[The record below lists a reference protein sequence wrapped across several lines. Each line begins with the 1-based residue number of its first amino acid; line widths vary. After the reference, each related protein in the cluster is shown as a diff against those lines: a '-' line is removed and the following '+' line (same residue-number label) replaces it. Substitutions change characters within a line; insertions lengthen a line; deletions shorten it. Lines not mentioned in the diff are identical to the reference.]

1 MINHARSSPMNES
14 IDTIANT
21 TRMTPTST
29 PTTTPPSLTPKSNT
43 DDDDNVEDDDDD
55 QSERDGNHHHTYDT
69 NSHTTID
76 EDLMT
81 SYEASIDIEYNENIM
96 NINNNHDE
104 LHNPLIDESFPVNS
118 PNSMKKTEKQV
129 TFQDIVEISSFYSI
143 TNESQE
149 SITHHYEDGDDEKED
164 DYNDDD
170 DDEDLDEEEMKV
182 IGKKSV
188 NKKLKNGINSNDHKG
203 GLVLTTAAVGKQNI
217 KNSSDSNEILSEKDL
232 LSLYTDWANHYLE
245 KANYSNLIKNIQKDL
260 SNGLLLAD
268 IIHAVANIK
277 VQRLCRNPKTSAQSL
292 HNVLACFQ
300 VLQLLGI
307 ETNGFT
313 AQDIVDSK
321 LKYILG
327 LFFNLSKFK
336 QQTRQLKQS
345 QVYPTSSTSSFFST
359 STEVAYTSSMIQLQ
373 KNHIPNEP
381 DIHYY
386 HHDHPQDSLI
396 VKENHLHCQHQSIP
410 PRPPSRTTTT
420 TITTTT
426 TTTTNNLSSSLSK
439 QSKYQSVNKQEN
451 ILTGQ
456 LKSPIKTNNNEVS
469 NPCYSSPLILNKN
482 ITNQHIHGINA
493 SLNFTKPN
501 VTSLRFPSSI
511 KINTTYNSTLPSSTS
526 SICNAKPL
534 SPQHQLN
541 SRQFIPRANHLGD
554 IKGKTQKFN
563 QSYKKSYDYQN
574 ISSCTVNSDTSNPC
588 NSNSSSSTR
597 SNKLQQKTLTTPIS
611 SSSSLSS
618 TRITTTT
625 TATSITTV
633 TATSPTTPTVPTTL
647 IWNNKQQYRQ
657 LNTSSDVVY
666 DSTTTTT
673 TTTTDELL
681 SQQQNKL
688 SEHKSAPV
696 GISTNH
702 LNKLNICNQFKAS
715 SFERSGLKSVS
726 DLNIKS
732 SKPKPNHHHN
742 NQKQRNSPSPKKP
755 TINKLSPS
763 ENKFSTGNTSPPS
776 SSTSSPLSGIP
787 MPRQFNLY
795 QQSNMNSYHMSS
807 SSSSSSSKIKE
818 SPTKLDRILY
828 LNSPSQNQS
837 TIDNHSMNNTTY
849 NNNNLNI
856 SSIDNT
862 YQTTNIQPRI
872 TLSQY
877 YHTTQ
882 KQYPYYNQSIT
893 SMNKLSGNNNH
904 TTSNTTNNNTT
915 TITTPMTIHQPNTN
929 QTLKH
934 ITTSQEI
941 SSSSSSSTN
950 YAPPLPP
957 PPLPHHHNHHSHH
970 QQQQHQ
976 HHPIQHP
983 NTFISGTNEFQHPMI
998 PERSHSINPISSSTT
1013 QPLMSNYLHDTRRY
1027 MTGNSIFEQR
1037 PNPQHQFQPTQQ
1049 THQSNSH
1056 IIKTGISY
1064 SNDTNVICST
1074 VNQSV
1079 PMGLPPPPPP
1089 SFTQYTQIHNHPSNI
1104 NIQQYTPIIQPF
1116 VPPIS
1121 YRPAAQAPNSN
1132 FMPISH
1138 CNYSNVTNIAPT
1150 VAMTTTTITTTTI
1163 STINGITTTTTT
1175 VNKNNAVINR
1185 RVRIQ
1190 ESSSQA
1196 QNLSNHQSMHSIQQM
1211 NTTTK
1216 TRQEMNVTTTTTATA
1231 TSSGGAPNNLT
1242 YKHLPN
1248 MSSQTQNVKEIT
1260 NPSSETIHSNHFPY
1274 QSETFN
1280 SIQPTGIYTTVS
1292 TSSGITSVTIANTT
1306 LTINRTEQQS
1316 STPINNNPSI
1326 SSSSYHR
1333 SLSKKPTDNTE
1344 QRRKARELYVA
1355 LKQRYPS
1362 TNHNNSVNPS
1372 HRHQHQHQNH
1382 HHINAD
1388 DDDHLSQTQTSD
1400 IKTLIKTNQNN
1411 ETINVLEEH
1420 IDCSES
1426 NIQMIPSKFIEINR
1440 NDPDHHHHHHQQQQQ
1455 QQQPNLCVSKTTN
1468 PLQSNSIN
1476 ETMQQPCIKTDNNHQ
1491 IHRTYCG
1498 YQSDSAMDSN
1508 DLLNHNS
1515 NLTLPFHTKQLYNSN
1530 IIGSLPRNLHHSYS
1544 TVYQSKMFNLNPMK
1558 PSTNHEQ
1565 QQQQQGGV
1573 GGAAG
1578 EGGDEEENLGNYAR
1592 RMHERLQEGMREAQ
1606 ESLWMPDLPE
1616 LNKMNRL
1623 SSSSS
1628 MNNNGNNS
1636 SSITQLSDGITNLS
1650 SSMDRKKRTIL
1661 KEIKSE
1667 QTTQIKNFN
1676 DKIENSNMDNHLSPS
1691 PSSPPS
1697 ASSPSASSPSTS
1709 SPSTSLFTNSISN
1722 NNNHS
1727 PLNSRLYWC
1736 NKLHNNQ
1743 PMINNYNLQ
1752 SIHNN
1757 EYSNM
1762 DIKYG
1767 VCSDVEDLLNQH
1779 ERRLM
1784 STSGNDSDK
1793 NVNELTKFNSA
1804 SDTEEFLSNDYRI
1817 QASIRAMNYGH
1828 MGCDPIQP
1836 SSYNWLRKV
1845 NNNETVGD
1853 GLHNRYFIPPRLCNL
1868 DSSINQSD
1876 GFVSTSGISQQQS
1889 LLTRARRRQI
1899 DGRSLSSSIAKHDDA
1914 ERIYGIVPLSPSYL
1928 YNQFMPS
1935 TGLMIKGMMSNS
1947 SSSSTRTNQDN
1958 EIHFP
1963 GTISAPPGTPIKL
1976 PYAAPASLIGT
1987 TSGFSCPESGSQI
2000 INGLGVNGSRLSL
2013 TSNGSCV
2020 STVEE
2025 KQAEEIQKLKRKL
2038 EQAEKKVSELTTQ
2051 LTTNV
2056 SL

>member
-1 MINHARSSPMNES
+1 
-14 IDTIANT
+14 
-21 TRMTPTST
+21 
-29 PTTTPPSLTPKSNT
+29 
-43 DDDDNVEDDDDD
+43 
-55 QSERDGNHHHTYDT
+55 
-69 NSHTTID
+69 
-76 EDLMT
+76 
-81 SYEASIDIEYNENIM
+81 
-96 NINNNHDE
+96 
-104 LHNPLIDESFPVNS
+104 
-118 PNSMKKTEKQV
+118 
-129 TFQDIVEISSFYSI
+129 
-143 TNESQE
+143 
-149 SITHHYEDGDDEKED
+149 
-164 DYNDDD
+164 
-170 DDEDLDEEEMKV
+170 
-182 IGKKSV
+182 
-188 NKKLKNGINSNDHKG
+188 
-203 GLVLTTAAVGKQNI
+203 
-217 KNSSDSNEILSEKDL
+217 
-232 LSLYTDWANHYLE
+232 
-245 KANYSNLIKNIQKDL
+245 
-260 SNGLLLAD
+260 
-268 IIHAVANIK
+268 
-277 VQRLCRNPKTSAQSL
+277 
-292 HNVLACFQ
+292 
-300 VLQLLGI
+300 
-307 ETNGFT
+307 
-313 AQDIVDSK
+313 
-321 LKYILG
+321 
-327 LFFNLSKFK
+327 
-336 QQTRQLKQS
+336 
-345 QVYPTSSTSSFFST
+345 
-359 STEVAYTSSMIQLQ
+359 
-373 KNHIPNEP
+373 
-381 DIHYY
+381 
-386 HHDHPQDSLI
+386 
-396 VKENHLHCQHQSIP
+396 
-410 PRPPSRTTTT
+410 
-420 TITTTT
+420 
-426 TTTTNNLSSSLSK
+426 
-439 QSKYQSVNKQEN
+439 
-451 ILTGQ
+451 
-456 LKSPIKTNNNEVS
+456 
-469 NPCYSSPLILNKN
+469 
-482 ITNQHIHGINA
+482 
-493 SLNFTKPN
+493 
-501 VTSLRFPSSI
+501 
-511 KINTTYNSTLPSSTS
+511 
-526 SICNAKPL
+526 
-534 SPQHQLN
+534 
-541 SRQFIPRANHLGD
+541 
-554 IKGKTQKFN
+554 
-563 QSYKKSYDYQN
+563 
-574 ISSCTVNSDTSNPC
+574 
-588 NSNSSSSTR
+588 
-597 SNKLQQKTLTTPIS
+597 
-611 SSSSLSS
+611 
-618 TRITTTT
+618 
-625 TATSITTV
+625 
-633 TATSPTTPTVPTTL
+633 
-647 IWNNKQQYRQ
+647 
-657 LNTSSDVVY
+657 
-666 DSTTTTT
+666 
-673 TTTTDELL
+673 
-681 SQQQNKL
+681 
-688 SEHKSAPV
+688 
-696 GISTNH
+696 
-702 LNKLNICNQFKAS
+702 
-715 SFERSGLKSVS
+715 
-726 DLNIKS
+726 
-732 SKPKPNHHHN
+732 
-742 NQKQRNSPSPKKP
+742 
-755 TINKLSPS
+755 
-763 ENKFSTGNTSPPS
+763 
-776 SSTSSPLSGIP
+776 

-1426 NIQMIPSKFIEINR
+1426 N
-1440 NDPDHHHHHHQQQQQ
+1440 
-1455 QQQPNLCVSKTTN
+1455 
-1468 PLQSNSIN
+1468 
-1476 ETMQQPCIKTDNNHQ
+1476 
-1491 IHRTYCG
+1491 
-1498 YQSDSAMDSN
+1498 
-1508 DLLNHNS
+1508 
-1515 NLTLPFHTKQLYNSN
+1515 
-1530 IIGSLPRNLHHSYS
+1530 
-1544 TVYQSKMFNLNPMK
+1544 
-1558 PSTNHEQ
+1558 
-1565 QQQQQGGV
+1565 
-1573 GGAAG
+1573 
-1578 EGGDEEENLGNYAR
+1578 YAR

-1636 SSITQLSDGITNLS
+1636 SSITQLSDGITNL
-1650 SSMDRKKRTIL
+1650 
-1661 KEIKSE
+1661 
-1667 QTTQIKNFN
+1667 
-1676 DKIENSNMDNHLSPS
+1676 
-1691 PSSPPS
+1691 
-1697 ASSPSASSPSTS
+1697 
-1709 SPSTSLFTNSISN
+1709 
-1722 NNNHS
+1722 
-1727 PLNSRLYWC
+1727 RLYWC

-2051 LTTNV
+2051 LTTNAHVV
-2056 SL
+2056 SAFEQSLNNMSQRLQNLSNTTTRKDSELHELRATIDALRNQTELGFFKKPPINRPCELNKSFTKDLLKQQENSCISTTTTTTTITISNTSNHSENEQAYMNSRLTISNASLNDIDNQQLQMDNSVDRVVSTTSGCKSSGSNVKKNGWFRNSLGKAFRKKTTSSSTLSIHSQSDLDCPTSSIQHKSIYHSNTTNTNNSLPPGHPSNLPQSPTMDHKGLHNTTTTTTTTINQSHVNSIQSNNHMNVLPILSNTHLNGLSPSNSSSLSSSSSSWSTLGIGGNGQNNCNIITATTTTSSSNSSTIIPQTNEQTDRLNNARQQQQQQQHQQDHRPIHSNQLSCPNHLINYNKSDKQNTSFNVEERDKNMLDNNDSKLELTKQSCQDELNHLKCQLAEKESKLTDVQLEALASAHQLDQLKDEMSHLYSQLNYLRTDNERLQILVKHLQKQQQYHHHQQQHQLQHNTTNSSISSRLLLMNNDNVMTSTNTTMTLTPTNKDVHCNSLTQTIPSMSLQHKSTGLHNDDNNDISMVFNTEIVPVECVTCSGELILKEVLLCLLYFVPTN